1 MKKMVGILVK
11 KSNATNIK
19 QEIVLNN
26 NVSAPI
32 EQGQTL
38 GTVHFY
44 LDDQILESINLVAEK
59 SISKLSVFSM
69 YSYITENWINLLR

>member
-11 KSNATNIK
+11 KSNSTDIK
-19 QEIVLNN
+19 QEVILNDN
-26 NVSAPI
+26 ISAPI

-44 LDDQILESINLVAEK
+44 LDDQILESVNLVAEK
-59 SISKLSVFSM
+59 SVSKLSVFSM

>member
-1 MKKMVGILVK
+1 MK
-11 KSNATNIK
+11 KSNSTNIK
-19 QEIVLNN
+19 QEVVLNN
-26 NVSAPI
+26 NICAPI

-59 SISKLSVFSM
+59 SVSKLSVFSM
-69 YSYITENWINLLR
+69 YSYITEKWINLLK

>member
-1 MKKMVGILVK
+1 MKKMAGILIK
-11 KSNATNIK
+11 KSNSTNIK
-19 QEIVLNN
+19 QEVILNDN
-26 NVSAPI
+26 ISAPI

-44 LDDQILESINLVAEK
+44 LDDQILESVNLVAEK
-59 SISKLSVFSM
+59 SVSKLSVFSM